1 MTLFPGLDAG
11 RGSLMAHGTAIG
23 AVSDNLSNANTP
35 GYKSERADFSD
46 IFAQSQGSLFGSP
59 TPVGGGTSIGSISV
73 SHDKQGS
80 VESTARELDFS
91 VQGTGMFVLSNGTQQ
106 FYSRNGTFFTD
117 TSGNL
122 VNGDGLTVMGFTATS
137 PTTPV
142 ALNVGNVAAAPVAT
156 DTVNIS
162 ANLDASSPQP
172 TPAVAAPASFTELSA
187 ASNFS
192 SIVRVYDSL
201 GKPHEIS
208 LHYFHTGAST
218 WDVQAFVDGSETG
231 GPAGTPVNV
240 GTGTITFDANGAVP
254 TGTTVTAT
262 INAPWSNGAAASAVT
277 VDLSKFTGYASPS
290 AVTTQSSNGHG
301 TGDVQG
307 YELQDDGSLMASLSN
322 GTSVEVGTVALAD
335 FINPDG
341 LTRAGDT
348 LFMDTDGSAGKVI
361 IGSPNAAGLGTTS
374 NFSLESSNVDT
385 ANEFVGLIQYQRGY
399 QAGSKVITT
408 IDDLISSTL
417 QLA

>member
-46 IFAQSQGSLFGSP
+46 VFASSQGSLFGSP
-59 TPVGGGTSIGSISV
+59 TPVGGGTSIGSISIT
-73 SHDKQGS
+73 HDKQGS
-80 VESTARELDFS
+80 VESTSRELDFS
-91 VQGTGMFVLSNGTQQ
+91 VQGAGMFVLTDGTQQ

-117 TSGNL
+117 DTGNL
-122 VNGDGLTVMGFTATS
+122 VNGEGLSVMGFTAAS

-142 ALNVGNVAAAPVAT
+142 VLNIGNVAAAPVAT
-156 DTVNIS
+156 DTVNVS
-162 ANLDASSPQP
+162 ANLDASSPIVP
-172 TPAVAAPASFTELSA
+172 VVAAPLTFSELAA
-187 ASNFS
+187 ASSFS

-201 GKPHEIS
+201 GQPHEVS
-208 LHYFHTGAST
+208 MHYFHTAAST
-218 WDVQAFVDGSETG
+218 WDVQAFVDDSETG
-231 GPAGTPVNV
+231 GVGGTPVNV
-240 GTGTITFDANGAVP
+240 GTGTITFDANGVVP
-254 TGTTVTAT
+254 TGTAVTAL
-262 INAPWSNGAAASAVT
+262 INAPWGNGAAASAVT
-277 VDLSKFTGYASPS
+277 VDLSKFTGYAAPS
-290 AVTTQSSNGHG
+290 AVSTLSSNGNG

-307 YELQDDGSLMASLSN
+307 YELQNDGSLLANLSN
-322 GTSVEVGTVALAD
+322 GTSVEVGVVALAD
-335 FINPDG
+335 FINPNG
-341 LTRAGDT
+341 LKRAGST
-348 LFMDTDGSAGKVI
+348 LYLDSDGSAGKPT
-361 IGSPNAAGLGTTS
+361 IGAPNASGLGTTS
-374 NFSLESSNVDT
+374 NFTLEQSNVDT